1 MPDDI
6 EAAVP
11 EKPELSILLRR
22 KMYNLFK
29 PEQPAGLMDFV
40 KAAKSCISE
49 ITPEALKAK
58 LDAREDLLLVDVREP
73 AEFEHGHI
81 GGAHHVPRGI
91 LEAAADTSYPKHY
104 PPLSGARDRQ
114 VVVYCAT
121 SGRSA
126 MAAAVL
132 QMMGFKKVLNVA
144 GGIARWEA
152 EGMPLVR
159 EAEY

>member
-1 MPDDI
+1 
-6 EAAVP
+6 
-11 EKPELSILLRR
+11 
-22 KMYNLFK
+22 MYNLFK
-29 PEQPAGLMDFV
+29 PEQPVGLMDFV
-40 KAAKSCISE
+40 RAAKSCITE

-58 LDAREDLLLVDVREP
+58 LDAKEDLLLVDVRES

-81 GGAHHVPRGI
+81 GGAHLVPRGI
-91 LEAAADTSYPKHY
+91 IEAAADTSYPKHY
-104 PPLSGARDRQ
+104 PPLSGARDQ
-114 VVVYCAT
+114 QIVLYCAT

-132 QMMGFKKVLNVA
+132 QMMGFKKVLNLA
-144 GGIARWEA
+144 GGYERWQA

>member
-1 MPDDI
+1 
-6 EAAVP
+6 
-11 EKPELSILLRR
+11 
-22 KMYNLFK
+22 MYNLFK
-29 PEQPAGLMDFV
+29 PEQPVGLMDFV

-49 ITPEALKAK
+49 ISPAELKAK
-58 LDAREDLLLVDVREP
+58 LDAKESFLLFDVREP

-81 GGAHHVPRGI
+81 EGAHLVPRGI
-91 LEAAADTSYPKHY
+91 IEAAADPGYPKHY
-104 PPLSGARDRQ
+104 PPLSGGRDQQ
-114 VVVYCAT
+114 VVLYCAT

-132 QMMGFKKVLNVA
+132 QMMGFKDVLNLS
-144 GGIARWEA
+144 GGFASWEA